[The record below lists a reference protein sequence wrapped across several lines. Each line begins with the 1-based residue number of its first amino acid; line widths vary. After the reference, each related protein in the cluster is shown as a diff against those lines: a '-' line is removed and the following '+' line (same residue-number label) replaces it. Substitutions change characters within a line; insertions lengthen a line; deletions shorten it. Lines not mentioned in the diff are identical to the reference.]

1 MAALTPV
8 SAPPGTRGQVLPP
21 IPASAVSLP
30 GKAGSQAPASG
41 ISLELSPEAKAV
53 VAKLKVIDAK
63 VRAHEAAHVAAGGG
77 VVKGGATYTYERGP
91 DGKQYAV
98 GGEVAID
105 TGDVPGDPKAT
116 LAKAQQIQ
124 KAALAPSDPSAQ
136 DRAVAAAAA
145 AMAAAAALE
154 LARARWQTE
163 EVSQDSEE
171 AKGLQWDQTV

>member
-1 MAALTPV
+1 MATLTPV
-8 SAPPGTRGQVLPP
+8 SAAPGIRGQVLPP
-21 IPASAVSLP
+21 IPSGPASFPRLVESKPPASAL
-30 GKAGSQAPASG
+30 
-41 ISLELSPEAKAV
+41 SLELSPEAKAV
-53 VAKLKVIDAK
+53 VAKLKLIDAK

-77 VVKGGATYTYERGP
+77 VVKGGATYTYQRGP

-154 LARARWQTE
+154 LARARWKTE
-163 EVSQDSEE
+163 EGSQDAE
-171 AKGLQWDQTV
+171 AEKGLQLDVLG